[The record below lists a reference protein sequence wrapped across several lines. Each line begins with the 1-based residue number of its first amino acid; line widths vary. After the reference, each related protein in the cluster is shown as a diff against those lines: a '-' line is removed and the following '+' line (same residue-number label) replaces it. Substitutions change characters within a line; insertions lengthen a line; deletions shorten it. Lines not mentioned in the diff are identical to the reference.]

1 MCFLFRLDLRL
12 YAGVRKKF
20 RILVFATKYGHSF
33 DEEVD
38 GGISMTAYQLDTP
51 VRKPRSLSYGA
62 CVSRTLAVQVSFV
75 ASHRIAIACVRKL
88 VLECLHLSSHL
99 VASPSHVSFV
109 VHTSEK

>member
-1 MCFLFRLDLRL
+1 MCFLFRLDLSL
-12 YAGVRKKF
+12 YAGVGKKF
-20 RILVFATKYGHSF
+20 RIFVFATKHGHSF

-75 ASHRIAIACVRKL
+75 ASHRIAIACVFCRPYKRKIAVTVHSL
-88 VLECLHLSSHL
+88 PHGPGAS
-99 VASPSHVSFV
+99 VA
-109 VHTSEK
+109 